1 MIETY
6 EVTQDILLAITGLGF
21 LCGVLAAV
29 FATRFFEVV
38 HLHRMVDQ
46 TVYRLLLMCSKLD
59 EDINFIS
66 ALKET
71 ELQNQNFDE
80 NSRRK
85 FRKLDEEV
93 VKKWKN
99 GVILNLVNYS
109 PEKFRYITQFTNW
122 DEAMRFLN
130 KMHGDKNGR

>member
-66 ALKET
+66 K
-71 ELQNQNFDE
+71 
-80 NSRRK
+80 
-85 FRKLDEEV
+85 
-93 VKKWKN
+93 
-99 GVILNLVNYS
+99 
-109 PEKFRYITQFTNW
+109 
-122 DEAMRFLN
+122 
-130 KMHGDKNGR
+130 

>member
-93 VKKWKN
+93 DGAEEVR
-99 GVILNLVNYS
+99 GL
-109 PEKFRYITQFTNW
+109 
-122 DEAMRFLN
+122 
-130 KMHGDKNGR
+130 GDVEDGRAAEVGARDRIDVAELHLEVGRTDIPNVSEV